1 MSVFCVHLTLA
12 WLGPVNLWGI
22 RRADHDAENTP
33 QPQTTPI
40 SGTHRGQAEI
50 NTGGLSQEG
59 LSWLRES
66 ERAWVRSQM
75 IYGDLSRASA
85 KQSEAIYLLGW
96 RRDQEREARDEAKCV
111 T

>member
-1 MSVFCVHLTLA
+1 MSVLCVHLTLA
-12 WLGPVNLWGI
+12 WLGPVKLWGI

-40 SGTHRGQAEI
+40 SGTHMGQAEI

-66 ERAWVRSQM
+66 ERAWVCSQM
-75 IYGDLSRASA
+75 IYGDRSERAPNRA
-85 KQSEAIYLLGW
+85 RPFIYLVGGGIK
-96 RRDQEREARDEAKCV
+96 REKPEIKLNA
-111 T
+111 